1 MNNIKNKLVIF
12 LKKTYI
18 RYIIFV
24 LFGFLIGWLVF
35 VGFVTKKEF
44 KKYYFSSGNI
54 QIETKNTLACSSI
67 SESSVSTYN
76 NKVYSEANKS
86 PLDKFSVGID
96 LLNKK
101 LFFIFSTNRKYT
113 SPEILKLYKLRWKI
127 ESFFKILKS
136 YLGLSVLN
144 RNDIDYV
151 EERINLSLSGFFI
164 VQEMSFEIKSSFY
177 QTLKLLKSGELNE
190 LFDKTYKSVC
200 KYFSYCV

>member
-101 LFFIFSTNRKYT
+101 LSFITSLAVENGINEPDQYNIISYT
-113 SPEILKLYKLRWKI
+113 PNNITAVGYSGQTL
-127 ESFFKILKS
+127 
-136 YLGLSVLN
+136 VT
-144 RNDIDYV
+144 V
-151 EERINLSLSGFFI
+151 VLSLKEGT
-164 VQEMSFEIKSSFY
+164 VLVTKSADFM
-177 QTLKLLKSGELNE
+177 GH
-190 LFDKTYKSVC
+190 FGSVWIATC
-200 KYFSYCV
+200 Y